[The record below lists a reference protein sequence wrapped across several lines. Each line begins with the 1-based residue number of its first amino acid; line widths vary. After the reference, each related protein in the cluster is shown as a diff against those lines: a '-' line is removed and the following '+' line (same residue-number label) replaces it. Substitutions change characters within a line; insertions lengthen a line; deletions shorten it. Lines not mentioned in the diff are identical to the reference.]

1 MTEFELA
8 KEKKDLHS
16 SSHIMTGDYVTLMET
31 SGKEC
36 ESWYYFIRKEGNEE
50 ALQNLHEQ
58 LEKVNWYILDDFST
72 FDLDMEHFVSAQTAK
87 QMTKLELNSYM
98 FHRKFDG
105 KLSKIDFGF
114 NDKDKNKKKIKKAFE
129 LLGYGQIDEYIS
141 DEDIDPEDL
150 LSCSESG
157 SDSSDSYEES
167 SDFEEESSDS
177 EEDKKTVPIQKPIEK
192 KNKTPKGLPPS
203 LVK

>member
-1 MTEFELA
+1 MAEFQNA
-8 KEKKDLHS
+8 KEDL

-31 SGKEC
+31 NGKEC

-50 ALQNLHEQ
+50 SLQHLHEQ
-58 LEKVNWYILDDFST
+58 LEKVNWYILDDYST
-72 FDLDMEHFVSAQTAK
+72 FDLDIEHVVSAQTAK

-105 KLSKIDFGF
+105 KLSKIDLSF
-114 NDKDKNKKKIKKAFE
+114 NDKDKNKKKIKKVFDV
-129 LLGYGQIDEYIS
+129 LGYGQLDEYIS

-150 LSCSESG
+150 VESG
-157 SDSSDSYEES
+157 SESSGSSDSYEES
-167 SDFEEESSDS
+167 SDSEEDDSSSDS
-177 EEDKKTVPIQKPIEK
+177 EDEKIIEPITKKT
-192 KNKTPKGLPPS
+192 KTPKGLPPS